1 MVLCYVFL
9 RKKESEV
16 MFMKRVIKEK
26 MLGRYEVY
34 LKHEEKSKATVSK
47 YLCDLRKLMVYADG
61 KEIDK
66 ELMLAYKDK
75 LLTQDGYK
83 VNSINSFL
91 AAANSF
97 FAYMGWVELKV
108 KAYKTQKETFCPEN
122 KYLSKEE
129 YYRLVRTAKEMGK
142 IRLAMIL
149 QTICAMGIRVSELR
163 AVTVE
168 AVRNNSV
175 IIYNKG
181 KVRKVFF
188 PDELRKELLYYIGR
202 NGIQKGFVFCTASG
216 KAVNRSNIWREM
228 KSICKEAGVDA
239 DKVFP
244 HNLRHL
250 FANVFYE
257 LKKDIAKLADVLG
270 HSSIETTR
278 IYIKTTGKEH
288 REQLNRMKLVPEAA
302 YGQEPEP
309 VCY

>member
-1 MVLCYVFL
+1 
-9 RKKESEV
+9 
-16 MFMKRVIKEK
+16 MKRVIKEK
-26 MLGRYEVY
+26 MLGKYGDY
-34 LKHEEKSKATVSK
+34 LKKEEKSKATVSK

-97 FAYMGWVELKV
+97 FEYMGWLNLKV
-108 KAYKTQKETFCPEN
+108 KAYKTQKETFCSEN

-129 YYRLVRTAKEMGK
+129 YYRLVKTAKEMGK
-142 IRLAMIL
+142 VRLAMIL

-181 KVRKVFF
+181 KIRTVFF

-202 NGIQKGFVFCTASG
+202 NGIREGVVFCTASG

-228 KSICKEAGVDA
+228 KSICKEADVDA

-250 FANVFYE
+250 FATVFYE
-257 LKKDIAKLADVLG
+257 IKKDIAKLADVLG
-270 HSSIETTR
+270 HSNIETTR
-278 IYIKTTGKEH
+278 IYIKTTGREH
-288 REQLNRMKLVPEAA
+288 RKQLNQMKLVPEPA
-302 YGQEPEP
+302 Y
-309 VCY
+309 

>member
-1 MVLCYVFL
+1 M
-9 RKKESEV
+9 R
-16 MFMKRVIKEK
+16 RVIKEK
-26 MLGRYEVY
+26 MLGRYEAY
-34 LKHEEKSKATVSK
+34 LKSGEKSKATVKK
-47 YLCDLRKLMVYADG
+47 YLCDVRKLMDYAGG

-66 ELMLAYKDK
+66 ELVLAYKDK
-75 LLTQDGYK
+75 LLTRDDYK
-83 VNSINSFL
+83 VSSINSYL

-97 FAYMGWVELKV
+97 FEYMGWFDLRV
-108 KAYKTQKETFCPEN
+108 KSYRMQRETFCPEN

-129 YYRLVRTAKEMGK
+129 YYRLVKTAKETGK
-142 IRLAMIL
+142 VRLAMIL
-149 QTICAMGIRVSELR
+149 QTICAMGIRVSELK

-175 IIYNKG
+175 NIYNKG
-181 KVRKVFF
+181 KIRTVFF

-202 NGIQKGFVFCTASG
+202 NGIRKGVVFCTASG

-228 KSICKEAGVDA
+228 KSLCEKANVDE

-250 FANVFYE
+250 FATVFYE

-270 HSSIETTR
+270 HSNIETTR
-278 IYIKTTGKEH
+278 IYIKTTGREH
-288 REQLNRMKLVPEAA
+288 RKQLNRMKLVPGAVHDR
-302 YGQEPEP
+302 EPEP

>member
-1 MVLCYVFL
+1 
-9 RKKESEV
+9 
-16 MFMKRVIKEK
+16 MKRVIKEK
-26 MLGRYEVY
+26 MLERYETH
-34 LKHEEKSKATVSK
+34 LKREEKSKATINK
-47 YLCDLRKLMVYADG
+47 YLCDLRKLMAYAEG

-66 ELMLAYKDK
+66 ELVLSYKDK

-83 VNSINSFL
+83 VNSINSYL

-97 FAYMGWVELKV
+97 FGYMGWFDLKV

-122 KYLSKEE
+122 KHLSKEE
-129 YYRLVRTAKEMGK
+129 YYRLVKTAKEMGK
-142 IRLAMIL
+142 VRLVMIL

-181 KVRKVFF
+181 KIRTVFF

-202 NGIQKGFVFCTASG
+202 NGIQKGVVFCTASG

-228 KSICKEAGVDA
+228 KSICKEADVDA

-250 FANVFYE
+250 FATVFYE
-257 LKKDIAKLADVLG
+257 MKKDIAKLADVLG

-278 IYIKTTGKEH
+278 IYIKTTGREH
-288 REQLNRMKLVPEAA
+288 REQLNQMKLVPEPA
-302 YGQEPEP
+302 Y
-309 VCY
+309 

>member
-1 MVLCYVFL
+1 
-9 RKKESEV
+9 
-16 MFMKRVIKEK
+16 MKRIIKEK
-26 MLGRYEVY
+26 VLGRYEAY
-34 LKHEEKSKATVSK
+34 LKKEEKSKATISK
-47 YLCDLRKLMVYADG
+47 YLCDLRKLMVYAGG

-66 ELMLAYKDK
+66 ELVLSYKDK

-83 VNSINSFL
+83 VTSINSFL

-97 FAYMGWVELKV
+97 FEYMGWLDLKV
-108 KAYKTQKETFCPEN
+108 KAYKTQKETFCSEN

-129 YYRLVRTAKEMGK
+129 YYRLVKTAKEMGK

-149 QTICAMGIRVSELR
+149 QTICAMGIRVSELK

-168 AVRNNSV
+168 AVRNNQV
-175 IIYNKG
+175 VIYNKG

-228 KSICKEAGVDA
+228 KSICKEADVDEN
-239 DKVFP
+239 KVFP

-250 FANVFYE
+250 FATVFYE
-257 LKKDIAKLADVLG
+257 MKKDIAKLADVLG
-270 HSSIETTR
+270 HSNIETTR
-278 IYIKTTGKEH
+278 IYIRTTGKEH
-288 REQLNRMKLVPEAA
+288 MEQLNQMKLVPGAV
-302 YGQEPEP
+302 YDWKPES
-309 VCY
+309 VCCW

>member
-1 MVLCYVFL
+1 M
-9 RKKESEV
+9 R
-16 MFMKRVIKEK
+16 RVIKGK
-26 MLGRYEVY
+26 MLERYEAY
-34 LKHEEKSKATVSK
+34 LKSEEKSKATIKK
-47 YLCDLRKLMVYADG
+47 YLCDLRKLMDYAGG

-66 ELMLAYKDK
+66 ELVLAYKDK

-83 VNSINSFL
+83 VSSINSYL

-97 FAYMGWVELKV
+97 FEYMGWLDLRV
-108 KAYKTQKETFCPEN
+108 KFYHMQQETFCPEN
-122 KYLSKEE
+122 KYLSKKE
-129 YYRLVRTAKEMGK
+129 YYRLVKAAKEMGK

-149 QTICAMGIRVSELR
+149 QTICAMGIRVSELK

-202 NGIQKGFVFCTASG
+202 NGIQKGMVFCTASG

-228 KSICKEAGVDA
+228 KALCKKAGVA
-239 DKVFP
+239 EDKVFP

-250 FANVFYE
+250 FASVFYE
-257 LKKDIAKLADVLG
+257 MKKDIAKLADVLG

-288 REQLNRMKLVPEAA
+288 RKQLNQMNLVLGTVP
-302 YGQEPEP
+302 GQELKP

>member
-1 MVLCYVFL
+1 
-9 RKKESEV
+9 
-16 MFMKRVIKEK
+16 MKRVIKEK
-26 MLGRYEVY
+26 MLERYETH
-34 LKHEEKSKATVSK
+34 LKREEKSKATINK
-47 YLCDLRKLMVYADG
+47 YLCDLRKLMAYAEG

-66 ELMLAYKDK
+66 ELVLSYKDK

-83 VNSINSFL
+83 VNSINSYL

-97 FAYMGWVELKV
+97 FGYMGWFDLKV

-122 KYLSKEE
+122 KHLSKEE
-129 YYRLVRTAKEMGK
+129 YYRLVKTAKEMGK
-142 IRLAMIL
+142 VRLVMIL

-181 KVRKVFF
+181 KIRTVFF

-202 NGIQKGFVFCTASG
+202 NGIQKGVVFCTASG

-250 FANVFYE
+250 FATVFYE
-257 LKKDIAKLADVLG
+257 MKKDIAKLADVLG

-278 IYIKTTGKEH
+278 IYIKTTGREH
-288 REQLNRMKLVPEAA
+288 REQLNQMKLVPEPA
-302 YGQEPEP
+302 Y
-309 VCY
+309 

>member
-1 MVLCYVFL
+1 MG
-9 RKKESEV
+9 
-16 MFMKRVIKEK
+16 RVIKEK
-26 MLGRYEVY
+26 MLERYEVY
-34 LKHEEKSKATVSK
+34 LKSGEKSKATIKK
-47 YLCDLRKLMVYADG
+47 YLCDLRKLMNYAGG

-66 ELMLAYKDK
+66 ELVLAYKDK

-83 VNSINSFL
+83 VSSINSYL

-97 FAYMGWVELKV
+97 FEYMGWSDLRV
-108 KAYKTQKETFCPEN
+108 KTYRMQQETFCPEN

-129 YYRLVRTAKEMGK
+129 YYRLVKAAKEMGK

-149 QTICAMGIRVSELR
+149 QTICAMGIRISELQ

-202 NGIQKGFVFCTASG
+202 NGIQKGMVFCTASG

-250 FANVFYE
+250 FATVFYE
-257 LKKDIAKLADVLG
+257 MKKDIAKLADVLG
-270 HSSIETTR
+270 HSNIETTR
-278 IYIKTTGKEH
+278 IYIRTTGKEH
-288 REQLNRMKLVPEAA
+288 REQLNRMKLVPGAVPDR
-302 YGQEPEP
+302 GLEPA
-309 VCY
+309 CCC

>member
-1 MVLCYVFL
+1 
-9 RKKESEV
+9 
-16 MFMKRVIKEK
+16 MKRVIKEK
-26 MLGRYEVY
+26 MLERYETH
-34 LKHEEKSKATVSK
+34 LKREEKSKATINK
-47 YLCDLRKLMVYADG
+47 YLCDLRKLMAYAEG

-66 ELMLAYKDK
+66 ELVLSYKDK

-83 VNSINSFL
+83 VNSINSYL

-97 FAYMGWVELKV
+97 FGYMGWFDLKV

-122 KYLSKEE
+122 KHLSKEE

-149 QTICAMGIRVSELR
+149 QTICAMGIRISELQ

-202 NGIQKGFVFCTASG
+202 NGIQKGVVFCTASG

-228 KSICKEAGVDA
+228 KSICKEADVDA
-239 DKVFP
+239 NKVFP

-250 FANVFYE
+250 FATVFYE
-257 LKKDIAKLADVLG
+257 MKKDIAKLADVLG
-270 HSSIETTR
+270 HSNIETTR
-278 IYIKTTGKEH
+278 IYIRTTGKEH
-288 REQLNRMKLVPEAA
+288 REQLNRMKLVPGAVPDR
-302 YGQEPEP
+302 GLEPA
-309 VCY
+309 CCC